1 MPNVSVNLDVT
12 VDASGS
18 LSLFGTNES
27 VMPNIGGAA
36 VMIDAEYFYKGD
48 DNGLLRFQSR
58 PTTGTDSSLF
68 AERYAPFTGTSN
80 QLAEAFK
87 AVLAGEFDVSTAI
100 PFKNY
105 DSDYHTAPNF
115 GSLTL
120 QSYAHA
126 LFGHV
131 QATAAINN
139 DLDFISKM
147 IGDGADD
154 AKLNIKLANA
164 IFNLSSDKAIAI
176 VKQVLGQDATRT
188 RKGDNTQAYPD
199 NWQALVLKPGDTI
212 YVSIRLQ
219 PPTVVIG
226 NGQQSGPSAS
236 AFTAQTYSIKIVLG
250 GIVTADEPI
259 FSYNPFPA
267 MTQNETTINQAV
279 VTSGGAVDSYTI
291 SPNLPAGLSLNE
303 TTGLISGTP
312 TVDSSNQSLFF
323 TVTGTNSGG
332 TGTFSFSLTI
342 APQPPQISYADPFVF
357 TAGTPVDTSLTAP
370 TSTRG
375 SVSSY
380 TVSTNHTLP
389 AGLSLNPSTGVIS
402 GTVSGLNAIAQASY
416 DIIATNSAGSY
427 TDHVIITVNAA
438 TPDISYPTA
447 INPQVLVVGTP
458 ASFAILNNGGPWAT
472 LTISPDPP
480 AGLTMGADGTISGT
494 PTTVMSG
501 TQYTVTATNPSG
513 FSVAVLQL
521 AVNPMLPAIS
531 YIAPG
536 VFTVGTAI
544 TPFSPT
550 STGGPIDSYSGVLP
564 PGIDLD
570 PLTGEISGTPTAEM
584 ISNDFIIYA
593 TNATGTTQTIIN
605 IAVNN
610 IPPVISYPQSSYVFT
625 TGSEISA
632 LIPTNTGGSPVV
644 YTCPDLPDGLNL
656 NADTGYIT
664 GTPSVVEDSNY
675 TITATGSAGSNS
687 FSIGITINPP
697 APFIQYNSPFYGFSV
712 GDTVDGVTASNY
724 GGAVTSFAVDQLPVG
739 AIINPSTGEITGILT
754 TAVSN
759 FQTIV
764 TASNGGGSSTF
775 TITFNVLEVAP
786 TISYS
791 PTTMTFNRGATF
803 VPIVPTLTGNITSIT
818 VAPSLPLDLHLNSQ
832 TGIISGTPTVAAA
845 SAVYRITAT
854 NTAGSSFVDITVS
867 VTEIPPS
874 IAYQSSLVALA
885 GSSITPIESNNTGGA
900 ATFTASPTLPAGFY
914 LNPATGVISTPT
926 FISSNPIVSPGTN
939 FTITATNT
947 GGTSSSVINIII
959 NPVAP
964 NFYYMTQNMTLT
976 KGSVMTPNAVVVTA
990 GSLITYSMVDH
1001 TGLSG
1006 LPTNYSPT
1014 LPAGLDYSRSTGL
1027 IFGTPTEVISSP
1039 ILCTMT
1045 GTNVTGSHLAT
1056 FTIKV
1061 NDTTP
1066 SFSYPIGST
1075 SLNPIIFNKST
1086 TSAGAGPTANS
1097 SIGYTI
1103 SPALPSGLTIHSGTG
1118 VISGNPFSTKLVG
1131 SAYTVTGTN
1140 STGQTGTASVFI
1152 RVDATPPRFSYTQI
1166 TGGDTSAAADANV
1179 VPTSIRS
1186 TSTYPFTVTFANAVP
1201 VTRSFTCTPPLPAS
1215 LSFSTATGNIT
1226 ASGSAFSSVA
1236 PAIYAIQCTD
1246 TAASPN
1252 VSFIYYIKFRT
1263 F

>member
-18 LSLFGTNES
+18 LSLFANNGPTMSN
-27 VMPNIGGAA
+27 MGGAA
-36 VMIDAEYFYKGD
+36 VMIDAGYFYKSGED
-48 DNGLLRFQSR
+48 GLLRFQSR
-58 PTTGTDSSLF
+58 PTTGTDSSMY
-68 AERYAPFTGTSN
+68 AERYAPFTGTSTE
-80 QLAEAFK
+80 LADAFK
-87 AVLAGEFDVSTAI
+87 AVLAGEFDVSTAT
-100 PFKNY
+100 PFKTY
-105 DSDYHTAPNF
+105 SSDYHTTPNF

-139 DLDFISKM
+139 DQDFISKM
-147 IGDGADD
+147 IGDGPDD

-164 IFNLSSDKAIAI
+164 IFNLSSDKAVAI

-236 AFTAQTYSIKIVLG
+236 LFTAQTYSIKIVLG
-250 GIVTADEPI
+250 GTVTADEPI
-259 FSYNPFPA
+259 FSYNAFPA
-267 MTQNETTINQAV
+267 MTQNETTVNQAV
-279 VTSGGAVDSYTI
+279 VTSGGPVVSYSI
-291 SPNLPAGLSLNE
+291 NPALPAGLSFNE

-312 TVDSSNQSLFF
+312 TVDTSNQPLFF

-357 TAGTPVDTSLTAP
+357 TAGTPVNQSLTVP
-370 TSTRG
+370 TSSRG

-389 AGLSLNPSTGVIS
+389 AGLSLNETTGVIG
-402 GTVSGLNAIAQASY
+402 GTVSGLNAVAQASY

-447 INPQVLVVGTP
+447 IDPQILVVGTP
-458 ASFAILNNGGPWAT
+458 VSFALLNNGGPWAT

-494 PTTVMSG
+494 PTAVMSG

-513 FSVAVLQL
+513 SSGAILEL

-531 YIAPG
+531 YTAPG
-536 VFTVGTAI
+536 VFTVGTPI

-564 PGIDLD
+564 PGIDLN

-584 ISNDFIIYA
+584 ISNDFIVYA

-656 NADTGYIT
+656 NGDTGYIT

-697 APFIQYNSPFYGFSV
+697 PPFIQYGSPSYGFSV
-712 GDTVDGVTASNY
+712 GDNVDGVTASNY
-724 GGAVTSFAVDQLPVG
+724 GGAVTSFTYDQLPAG
-739 AIINPSTGEITGILT
+739 ASMNSSTGEITGILT

-759 FQTIV
+759 FVSVI

-791 PTTMTFNRGATF
+791 PTIMTFNRGATF
-803 VPIVPTLTGNITSIT
+803 VPIVPTLTGNITLIT
-818 VAPSLPLDLHLNSQ
+818 VAPALPLDLQLNSQ
-832 TGIISGTPTVAAA
+832 TGIISGIPTVAAA

-854 NTAGSSFVDITVS
+854 NTAGSSFVDITVA

-874 IAYQSSLVALA
+874 IAYQSSLVAVA
-885 GSSITPIESNNTGGA
+885 GAPITAIESNNTGGA
-900 ATFTASPTLPAGFY
+900 ATYTSSPSLPLGFF

-959 NPVAP
+959 NPAAP
-964 NFYYMTQNMTLT
+964 DFAYTTTNMILT
-976 KGSVMTPNAVVVTA
+976 KGSVMTPNAVQIRA
-990 GSLITYSMVDH
+990 GSLITYSMVDR
-1001 TGLSG
+1001 SG
-1006 LPTNYSPT
+1006 EVGVPTNYSPT
-1014 LPAGLDYSRSTGL
+1014 LPAGLDYNRTTGV
-1027 IFGTPTEVISSP
+1027 IFGTPTAVISSP
-1039 ILCTMT
+1039 LLYSMT
-1045 GTNVTGSHLAT
+1045 GTNVTGSYTTT

-1061 NDTTP
+1061 NDATP
-1066 SFSYPIGST
+1066 SFSYPIGS
-1075 SLNPIIFNKST
+1075 SSINPIVFNKST
-1086 TSAGAGPTANS
+1086 NSAGAGPTANT
-1097 SIGYTI
+1097 SINYTI
-1103 SPALPSGLTIHSGTG
+1103 SPGVPSGLNFHGGTG
-1118 VISGNPFSTKLVG
+1118 VISGAPFSTKLVG
-1131 SAYTVTGTN
+1131 TAYTVTGTN

-1152 RVDATPPRFSYTQI
+1152 RVDAAPPTFSYTQI
-1166 TGGDTSAAADANV
+1166 TGGTTAV
-1179 VPTSIRS
+1179 VPGVQTTLRS
-1186 TSTYPFTVTFANAVP
+1186 NSSYPYTVTFTNTAP

-1226 ASGSAFSSVA
+1226 ASGTAFTSIAS
-1236 PAIYAIQCTD
+1236 AIYAIQCTD
-1246 TAASPN
+1246 TSASPN
-1252 VSFIYYIKFRT
+1252 VSYTYYIKIST